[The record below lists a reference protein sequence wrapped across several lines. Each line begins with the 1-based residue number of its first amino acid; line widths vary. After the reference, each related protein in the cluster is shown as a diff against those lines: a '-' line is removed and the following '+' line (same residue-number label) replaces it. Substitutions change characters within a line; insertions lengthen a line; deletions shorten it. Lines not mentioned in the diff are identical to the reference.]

1 MSGSGITNLC
11 QNTPPKKNI
20 EGGAGSS
27 NYEMGKMNDVEF
39 DKTIT

>member
-11 QNTPPKKNI
+11 QNTPQKNI
-20 EGGAGSS
+20 EGGAGNS